1 MLFNLIP
8 KHTYDFN
15 QLWDLIRRRNL
26 WLIKLRYIATFS
38 LLVFTY
44 TGNFVLNFQLV
55 PIQFAV
61 LNTVALIMFVVN
73 ITYFYLMRSPLVK
86 NSPTSFN
93 PLFVS
98 LLQIIIDLLLLGVL
112 SYYTGGIESPIN
124 FFYVFHMIIGSMI
137 LPGYVIYTLA
147 ITIVISFYTGS
158 FLEYFGVIPH
168 YALAGMFSTSLYNNL
183 TAVIVISTAFG
194 IMMIISVF
202 FANSLASA
210 LYRREQEL
218 RIALDKLN
226 EAEKAKQR
234 YTMGVVHEI
243 KTPIAAVQSY
253 LDLILGKFVGEVP
266 ENIEDK
272 VRKARVR
279 SDEAI
284 QIINDVLSISKLR
297 LSEKILKDPVDI
309 NDVITAVIS
318 RRRAQAEN
326 KQIIL
331 EFVDNRQHNELVF
344 GDKNLLDLA
353 LSNLIGNAIKYT
365 NPGGKIEVVLDKTN
379 DGKTLIEICDN
390 GIGIPKD
397 EQENIFKEFYR
408 ASNVKERSHEG
419 IGLGLSVVRHII
431 EQHGG
436 RISFKSPSRL
446 AEGARIGTC
455 FKIKL

>member
-1 MLFNLIP
+1 MFLNLIP

-15 QLWDLIRRRNL
+15 QLWDLIRRRNF
-26 WLIKLRYIATFS
+26 WLIKLRYIAVFS
-38 LLVFTY
+38 LLIFIY
-44 TGNFVLNFQLV
+44 AGNYILNFRLTTV
-55 PIQFAV
+55 QFIV
-61 LNTVALIMFVVN
+61 LNTIVLIMFTANVL
-73 ITYFYLMRSPLVK
+73 YLSLIKSSLIKDSP
-86 NSPTSFN
+86 NSFN

-98 LLQIIIDLLLLGVL
+98 LLQIVVDLFLLGVL
-112 SYYTGGIESPIN
+112 TYFTGGIESPIN

-147 ITIVISFYTGS
+147 ITIVIFFYTEA
-158 FLEYFGVIPH
+158 FLEYFGIINHQTLV
-168 YALAGMFSTSLYNNL
+168 GMLTTSAYNNL
-183 TAVIVISTAFG
+183 TSVIVISTAFG
-194 IMMIISVF
+194 IMVIISVF

-218 RIALDKLN
+218 RLALDKLN
-226 EAEKAKQR
+226 EAEKTKQK

-284 QIINDVLSISKLR
+284 QIINDVLSISKLK
-297 LSEKILKDPVDI
+297 LSEKILKEPIDI
-309 NDVITAVIS
+309 REIITAVIS
-318 RRRAQAEN
+318 RRKAQAEN
-326 KQIIL
+326 KQIKIK
-331 EFVDNRQHNELVF
+331 FIDNGNTHSLVM

-365 NPGGKIEVVLDKTN
+365 DSGGKIEVVLDKTQ
-379 DGKTLIEICDN
+379 DGRTLVEICDD

-397 EQENIFKEFYR
+397 DQENIFKEFYR
-408 ASNVKERSHEG
+408 ASNVKDRSHEG
-419 IGLGLSVVRHII
+419 TGLGLSVVKHIV

-436 RISFKSPSRL
+436 KISFKSPSRL
-446 AEGARIGTC
+446 AAGTKPGTC
-455 FKIKL
+455 FKIEL